1 MKDMTWQR
9 AVGRSLLIWL
19 LGTVGLVVAAL
30 LLPGLQIENLRSAA
44 AAVLISSVINALLWP
59 LLSRAL
65 LPFMVYTLGLV
76 TLLLNAVIF
85 GAAASLLP
93 GIHFESGWTLLGAVV
108 IMSAITML
116 LSTLLTIDDEAPY
129 YRNVILRAAR
139 RTRGAAPLAKHP
151 GVVFLEIDGLSAP
164 SLRKA
169 IEQGHMPTLA
179 SWLAR
184 GSHKVTEWETD
195 TSCQTGASQ
204 AGILLGN
211 NADIPAFRW
220 VDKANGN
227 KIITSSGPKDAPQI
241 EADHSNG
248 QGLLAVN
255 GASRTNLFSGDA
267 GEVMMT
273 YSRVTSISKLY
284 TPSYYFFFSSPY
296 QFIRTLIL
304 FVGEIIYEIRARR
317 RQERENV
324 IPRLGKEKRG
334 GIYPMVRAFTT
345 IFLRDLTTHTL
356 VGDILAGTFDAEYA
370 TYFGYD
376 EVAHHSG
383 VEVPDAFR
391 TLRQLDQ
398 QFARLERAAAH
409 AERKIYLTVLSDH
422 GQSQGRT
429 FKQRYHLTLKD
440 YIQSLLPAEL
450 KIHDQLETDEGWDHV
465 SLAATDVVQNDPKLI
480 GRTVKSQTE
489 GSRDA
494 DGRVLLGP
502 EAKRAKAEKKGE
514 AVGAQEA
521 ALIVLASGN
530 LGLVYFADSKERLT
544 LEQINER
551 FPELIPGLLK
561 HEGIGFLLV
570 HSAKDGGVVL
580 GPRGKLYLESARVEG
595 ENPLALFPPRSAQ
608 HLKRTDSFRFVP
620 DIVVNSFCD
629 PQTGEG
635 AAFEEL
641 IGYHG
646 GMGGNQSRPFVL
658 YPAEWKLGEGE
669 IVGAEELHR
678 RLKAEVAE
686 MSRAA

>member
-1 MKDMTWQR
+1 MMGMTWQK
-9 AVGRSLLIWL
+9 ALGRSLLIWL
-19 LGTVGLVVAAL
+19 LGTVGLVVAAV
-30 LLPGLQIENLRSAA
+30 LLPGLQIDNLRSAA
-44 AAVLISSVINALLWP
+44 AVVLISSVLNAVLWP
-59 LLSRAL
+59 LLSRVL

-76 TLLLNAVIF
+76 TLLLNAIIF
-85 GAAASLLP
+85 GLAANLLP
-93 GIHFESGWTLLGAVV
+93 GIHYENGWTLLGAVI
-108 IMSAITML
+108 IMSAIAMG

-139 RTRGAAPLAKHP
+139 RTRGAAPLAKHA
-151 GVVFLEIDGLSAP
+151 GVVFLEVDGLSAP
-164 SLRKA
+164 TLRKA
-169 IEQGHMPTLA
+169 IELGHMPTLG
-179 SWLAR
+179 SWIAR
-184 GSHKVTEWETD
+184 GSHRLVEWETD

-241 EADHSNG
+241 EAAHSSGN
-248 QGLLAVN
+248 GLLAVN

-267 GEVMMT
+267 GEAMMT

-304 FVGEIIYEIRARR
+304 FVGDVIYEIRARR

-334 GIYPMVRAFTT
+334 GIYPLVRGFTT
-345 IFLRDLTTHTL
+345 VFLRDLTTHTL
-356 VGDILAGTFDAEYA
+356 VGDIMAGTFDAEYA

-383 VEVPDAFR
+383 IEVPDAMR

-409 AERKIYLTVLSDH
+409 AERKVRLVVLSDH
-422 GQSQGRT
+422 GQSQGQT
-429 FKQRYHLTLKD
+429 FKQRYHMTLKD
-440 YIQSLLPAEL
+440 FIQSLLPADI
-450 KIHDQLETDEGWDHV
+450 KIHDRLETDEGWDHV
-465 SLAATDVVQNDPKLI
+465 SLAATDVAQNDEKFI
-480 GRTVKSQTE
+480 GRTVKSQTDK
-489 GSRDA
+489 SRDD
-494 DGRVLLGP
+494 DGRVLIGP
-502 EAKRAKAEKKGE
+502 DAKRAKAEKKRE
-514 AVGAQEA
+514 AVAASEA
-521 ALIVLASGN
+521 GLIVLASGN
-530 LGLVYFADSKERLT
+530 LGLVYFTDRKERLT

-551 FPELIPGLLK
+551 SPDLIPGLRK

-570 HSAKDGGVVL
+570 HSSKDGGVVL
-580 GPRGKLYLESARVEG
+580 GPRGTLYLDSGRIEG
-595 ENPLALFPPRSAQ
+595 ENPLALFPARAAQ
-608 HLKRTDSFRFVP
+608 HLKRTDGFRFVP
-620 DIVVNSFCD
+620 DIVVNSFYD
-629 PQTGEG
+629 PQTGDA

-641 IGYHG
+641 IGFHG

-658 YPAEWKLGEGE
+658 CPAEWRLGDGE
-669 IVGAEELHR
+669 IVGAEDLHR
-678 RLKAEVAE
+678 RFKTEVAQLA
-686 MSRAA
+686 RAA